1 MQPDN
6 VALIQRLCVIAGTI
20 MEDSSLDALS
30 TVSQDPDKRRE
41 RLQHL
46 VLAGA
51 DVAALFGAAAILD
64 RRLRDRE

>member
-30 TVSQDPDKRRE
+30 TVSVDPDQRRE
-41 RLQHL
+41 RLRYL
-46 VLAGA
+46 VRAGT
-51 DVAALFGAAAILD
+51 DVAVLLDAASILE
-64 RRLRDRE
+64 RRLKDLE